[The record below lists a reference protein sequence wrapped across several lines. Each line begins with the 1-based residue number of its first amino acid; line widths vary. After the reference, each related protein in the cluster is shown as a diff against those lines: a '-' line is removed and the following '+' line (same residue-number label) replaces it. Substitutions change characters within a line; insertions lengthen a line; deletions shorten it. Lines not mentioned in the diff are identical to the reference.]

1 MQTKYLLT
9 LLKTINMEHFSLIAT
24 REYLNKIGNKSF
36 ILMTLLLPI
45 LLSGITFLI
54 SFLSSVNNDTSKN
67 ISVVD
72 NTGYIYQK
80 LDSST
85 DIIYD
90 LIDDAT
96 IDEAKEISRNKS
108 DYGLLYINN
117 FDSPEEIAESIMFI
131 SETSPSFTVL
141 NKLESQLESILT
153 DENFRILGIDINQI
167 NSSKIIVNLFQ
178 ESFDGEET
186 TRLDGIVKLGFGF
199 ALGMLLYF
207 FIFAYGSMIM
217 MSVMEE
223 KTSRIVEI
231 IISSVKPFNLMTG
244 KIIGVSLA
252 GLTQVLIWGVMFS
265 VFSYFFSTYFGISA
279 SSSSGEIILSTEE
292 ADAISSSAL
301 EMISAFMN
309 LPLTNIF
316 FAFIIY
322 FIGGYFLYASI
333 FAAIGASIDN
343 QADAQ
348 QFMLPITLIIIIGLY
363 VGVLTVPEDPNGIVA
378 QIFSYIPFTSP
389 IVMLMRIPHGVPLYE
404 QILSVT
410 ILFSSVLLIVW
421 ISAKIY
427 RIGILMY
434 GKKITYGEMIKWL
447 RS

>member
-1 MQTKYLLT
+1 VQTKYLLT

-252 GLTQVLIWGVMFS
+252 GLTQVLIWGVMFF

-316 FAFIIY
+316 IAFIMY
-322 FIGGYFLYASI
+322 FLGGYFLYASM
-333 FAAIGASIDN
+333 FAAVGAAIDN

-348 QFMLPITLIIIIGLY
+348 QFMLPVTLIIIIGLY

>member
-9 LLKTINMEHFSLIAT
+9 LLKTINMEHFSLIAA

-45 LLSGITFLI
+45 LLSGITFLL

-292 ADAISSSAL
+292 ADAISSYAL

>member
-1 MQTKYLLT
+1 
-9 LLKTINMEHFSLIAT
+9 MEHFSIITT

-45 LLSGITFLI
+45 ILAGITFLL
-54 SFLSSVNNDTSKN
+54 SFLTSINNDSSKT

-72 NTGYIYQK
+72 NTGYIFQK
-80 LDSST
+80 LESSD
-85 DIIYD
+85 DIIYN
-90 LIDDAT
+90 LI
-96 IDEAKEISRNKS
+96 IDSSLDNAKEISRNNS
-108 DYGLLYINN
+108 DYGLLFITD
-117 FDSPEEIAESIMFI
+117 FDTPEEIAESIVFI
-131 SETSPSFTVL
+131 SEDSPSLSIINRV
-141 NKLESQLESILT
+141 ESQLETILT
-153 DENFRILGIDINQI
+153 NENFRIIGIDVNEI
-167 NSSKIIVNLFQ
+167 NSSTIYINLFQ

-186 TRLDGIVKLGFGF
+186 TRVDGVVKLIFGF
-199 ALGMLLYF
+199 FLGFVLYF

-223 KTSRIVEI
+223 KTNRIIEI

-252 GLTQVLIWGVMFS
+252 ALTQVLIWGVMFF
-265 VFSYFFSTYFGISA
+265 VFSYIFSLVFGIST
-279 SSSSGEIILSTEE
+279 SYDTGDLILSTEGNTGL
-292 ADAISSSAL
+292 SSFAL

-316 FAFIIY
+316 IAFIMY
-322 FIGGYFLYASI
+322 FLGGYFLYASM
-333 FAAIGASIDN
+333 FAAVGAAIDN

-348 QFMLPITLIIIIGLY
+348 QFMLPVTLIIIIGLY

-410 ILFSSVLLIVW
+410 ILFSSVLLIIW

>member
-45 LLSGITFLI
+45 LLSGITFLL
-54 SFLSSVNNDTSKN
+54 SFLSSVNNDTSKT

-72 NTGYIYQK
+72 NSGYIYQK

-186 TRLDGIVKLGFGF
+186 TRLDGIVKLGFGV

-333 FAAIGASIDN
+333 FAAIGAAIDN

-348 QFMLPITLIIIIGLY
+348 QFMLPITLIVIIGLY
-363 VGVLTVPEDPNGIVA
+363 VGMLTVPEDPNGIVA

>member
-1 MQTKYLLT
+1 
-9 LLKTINMEHFSLIAT
+9 MEHFSLIAT

-45 LLSGITFLI
+45 ILAGITFLL
-54 SFLSSVNNDTSKN
+54 SFLTSINNDSSKT

-72 NTGYIYQK
+72 NTGYIFQK
-80 LDSST
+80 LQSSD

-90 LIDDAT
+90 LI
-96 IDEAKEISRNKS
+96 IDSSLDNAKEISRNNS
-108 DYGLLYINN
+108 DYGLLYITD
-117 FDSPEEIAESIMFI
+117 FDTPEEIAESIVFI
-131 SETSPSFTVL
+131 SEDSPSFSIINRV
-141 NKLESQLESILT
+141 ESQLETILT
-153 DENFRILGIDINQI
+153 NENFRLIGIDVNEIK
-167 NSSKIIVNLFQ
+167 SSTIYINLFQ

-186 TRLDGIVKLGFGF
+186 TRVDGVVKLVFGF
-199 ALGMLLYF
+199 FLGFLLYF

-223 KTSRIVEI
+223 KTNRIIEI
-231 IISSVKPFNLMTG
+231 IISSVKPFHLMTG

-252 GLTQVLIWGVMFS
+252 ALTQVLIWGVMFF
-265 VFSYFFSTYFGISA
+265 VFSYIFSLVFGIST
-279 SSSSGEIILSTEE
+279 SYDTGDLILSTEGNTGL
-292 ADAISSSAL
+292 SSFAL

-316 FAFIIY
+316 IAFIMY
-322 FIGGYFLYASI
+322 FLGGYFLYASI
-333 FAAIGASIDN
+333 FAAIGAAIDN

-348 QFMLPITLIIIIGLY
+348 QFMLPITLLVVIALY

-378 QIFSYIPFTSP
+378 QIFSYFPFTSP
-389 IVMLMRIPHGVPLYE
+389 IVMLMRIPNGVPIYE
-404 QILSVT
+404 QIISLT
-410 ILFSSVLLIVW
+410 ILFSSVVFMIWVA
-421 ISAKIY
+421 AKVY

-434 GKKITYGEMIKWL
+434 GKKLTYGEIIKWL

>member
-1 MQTKYLLT
+1 MKYLLT

-45 LLSGITFLI
+45 LLSGITFLL

-90 LIDDAT
+90 LIIDASL
-96 IDEAKEISRNKS
+96 DQAKEISRNKS

-186 TRLDGIVKLGFGF
+186 TRLDGIVKLGFGL

-252 GLTQVLIWGVMFS
+252 ALTQVLIWGVMFS

-333 FAAIGASIDN
+333 FAAIGAAIDN

-404 QILSVT
+404 QILSGT

>member
-45 LLSGITFLI
+45 FLSGITFLL
-54 SFLSSVNNDTSKN
+54 SFLSSVNNDTSKT

-141 NKLESQLESILT
+141 NKIESQLESILT
-153 DENFRILGIDINQI
+153 NENFRILGIDINQI

-186 TRLDGIVKLGFGF
+186 TRLDGVVKLGFGF

-279 SSSSGEIILSTEE
+279 SSSSGEIILSTDE

-333 FAAIGASIDN
+333 FAAIGAAIDN

-348 QFMLPITLIIIIGLY
+348 QFMLPITLIVIIGLY
-363 VGVLTVPEDPNGIVA
+363 VGMLTVPEDPNGIVA

>member
-45 LLSGITFLI
+45 LLCSITFLI

-252 GLTQVLIWGVMFS
+252 GLTQVLIWGVMFF

-410 ILFSSVLLIVW
+410 ILFSSVLLIIW

>member
-96 IDEAKEISRNKS
+96 IDKAKEISRNKS

-153 DENFRILGIDINQI
+153 NENFRILGIDINQI
-167 NSSKIIVNLFQ
+167 NSSKIIINLFQ

-316 FAFIIY
+316 IAFIMY
-322 FIGGYFLYASI
+322 FLGGYFLYASM
-333 FAAIGASIDN
+333 FAAVGAAIDN

-348 QFMLPITLIIIIGLY
+348 QFMLPVTLIIIIGLY

>member
-1 MQTKYLLT
+1 MQTKYSLT

-45 LLSGITFLI
+45 LLSGITFLL

-292 ADAISSSAL
+292 ADAISSFAL

-333 FAAIGASIDN
+333 FAAIGAAIDN

>member
-45 LLSGITFLI
+45 ILAGITFLL
-54 SFLSSVNNDTSKN
+54 SFLTSVNNDTSKT

-72 NTGYIYQK
+72 NTGYVYQK
-80 LDSST
+80 MDSST
-85 DIIYD
+85 DITYN
-90 LIDDAT
+90 LIIDASL
-96 IDEAKEISRNKS
+96 DQAKEISRNNS
-108 DYGLLYINN
+108 DYGLLYITD
-117 FDSPEEIAESIMFI
+117 FDTPEEIAESIMFI
-131 SETSPSFTVL
+131 SETSPSFSVL

-153 DENFRILGIDINQI
+153 NENFRILGIDINQI
-167 NSSKIIVNLFQ
+167 NSSKIIINLFQ
-178 ESFDGEET
+178 ESLDGEET
-186 TRLDGIVKLGFGF
+186 TRVDGIVKLGFGF

-252 GLTQVLIWGVMFS
+252 GLTQVLIWCVMFS
-265 VFSYFFSTYFGISA
+265 VFSYFFSSFFGISA
-279 SSSSGEIILSTEE
+279 SSSSGEIMLSTDE
-292 ADAISSSAL
+292 ADAISSFSL
-301 EMISAFMN
+301 EIISAFMN

-316 FAFIIY
+316 IAFIMY
-322 FIGGYFLYASI
+322 FLAGYFLYASI
-333 FAAIGASIDN
+333 FAAIGAAIDN

-348 QFMLPITLIIIIGLY
+348 QFMMPITLLVILALY
-363 VGVLTVPEDPNGIVA
+363 VGILTVPEDPNGIVA
-378 QIFSYIPFTSP
+378 QIFSYFPFTSP
-389 IVMLMRIPHGVPLYE
+389 IVMLMRIPNGVPIYE
-404 QILSVT
+404 QIISLT
-410 ILFSSVLLIVW
+410 ILFSSVVFMIW
-421 ISAKIY
+421 IAAKVY

-434 GKKITYGEMIKWL
+434 GKKMTYGEIIKWL

>member
-1 MQTKYLLT
+1 MLTKYLLT

-45 LLSGITFLI
+45 LLSGITFLL

-252 GLTQVLIWGVMFS
+252 GLTQVLIWGVMFF

-316 FAFIIY
+316 IAFIMY
-322 FIGGYFLYASI
+322 FLGGYFLYASM
-333 FAAIGASIDN
+333 FAAVGAAIDN

-348 QFMLPITLIIIIGLY
+348 QFMLPVTLIIIIGLY

-404 QILSVT
+404 QILSVA
-410 ILFSSVLLIVW
+410 ILFSSVLLIIW

>member
-45 LLSGITFLI
+45 LLSGITFLL

-90 LIDDAT
+90 IIDDAT

-186 TRLDGIVKLGFGF
+186 TRLDGIVKLGFGV

-333 FAAIGASIDN
+333 FAAIGAAIDN

-348 QFMLPITLIIIIGLY
+348 QFMLPITLIVIIGLY
-363 VGVLTVPEDPNGIVA
+363 VGMLTVPEDPNGIVA

>member
-1 MQTKYLLT
+1 
-9 LLKTINMEHFSLIAT
+9 MEHFSIITT
-24 REYLNKIGNKSF
+24 REYLNKIANKSF
-36 ILMTLLLPI
+36 IMMTLLLPI
-45 LLSGITFLI
+45 ILAGLTFLLSFLT
-54 SFLSSVNNDTSKN
+54 SVNNDSSKT

-72 NTGYIYQK
+72 NTGYIYQN
-80 LDSST
+80 LDSSD

-90 LIDDAT
+90 LITDSSLDD
-96 IDEAKEISRNKS
+96 AKEISRNNS
-108 DYGLLYINN
+108 DYGLLYISD
-117 FDSPEEIAESIMFI
+117 FDTPQEIAESIVFI
-131 SETSPSFTVL
+131 SEDSPSLSIINRV
-141 NKLESQLESILT
+141 ESQLETILT
-153 DENFRILGIDINQI
+153 NENFRLIGIDINEV
-167 NSSKIIVNLFQ
+167 NSSTIYIDLFQ

-186 TRLDGIVKLGFGF
+186 TRIDGLVKLIFGF
-199 ALGMLLYF
+199 FLGILLYF

-223 KTSRIVEI
+223 KTNRIIEI
-231 IISSVKPFNLMTG
+231 IISSVKPFHLMTG

-252 GLTQVLIWGVMFS
+252 ALTQVLIWGVMFF
-265 VFSYFFSTYFGISA
+265 VFSYLFSTFFGIST
-279 SSSSGEIILSTEE
+279 SYDTGDLILSTQ
-292 ADAISSSAL
+292 DNSGLSSFTL

-333 FAAIGASIDN
+333 FAAIGAAIDN

-348 QFMLPITLIIIIGLY
+348 QFMLPITLIVIIGLY
-363 VGVLTVPEDPNGIVA
+363 VGMLTVPEDPNGIVA

-410 ILFSSVLLIVW
+410 ILFSSVLLILW

>member
-1 MQTKYLLT
+1 MKYLLT

-45 LLSGITFLI
+45 LFSGITFLL

-90 LIDDAT
+90 LIIDASL
-96 IDEAKEISRNKS
+96 DQAKEISRNKS

-252 GLTQVLIWGVMFS
+252 ALTQVLIWGVMFS

-333 FAAIGASIDN
+333 FAAIGAAIDN

-404 QILSVT
+404 QILSGT